1 MFVTELL
8 LKLITSIL
16 PQGKDRTQDTE
27 VKTKVQRSVA
37 LLNKNLKQLMTTAVA
52 DSQNLTK
59 LVFS

>member
-1 MFVTELL
+1 MLVTKSL
-8 LKLITSIL
+8 LKLMTNFL
-16 PQGKDRTQDTE
+16 QKGKDRTQDTE

-59 LVFS
+59 LVF